1 MNVPIGELFLAAAPA
16 VESAPAAGAEIK
28 QIIIGGLAT
37 SVWMAIFVVLGL
49 RHRAGK
55 TDLLGRADAAARART
70 GLPGWSVIP
79 YGVAVIALAIAGVGF
94 VWDVALHLNS
104 GRDAGPFANPS
115 HYMLIIG
122 VVLFVTAGW
131 LAVVMPKAA
140 DGKENPVGDS
150 AVKLGYQ
157 WYAPAGGLAMLACG
171 TMSMTGFVADDIWHR
186 LFGQDVTLWGPT
198 HLMMITG
205 GLLVLFSS
213 FVLMREGMRSV
224 RPPRTR
230 AERRADAERGSN
242 QKGAVAWISTAL
254 LLGGALTGMTIAYQ
268 QEFSYGFPQFRLL
281 FHPVLIAFSAAVV
294 LTAARTLYG
303 RGGAII
309 AMAGSVF
316 LSALLSFV
324 VATGFGELTLHFP
337 LYAAEAIL
345 VELAAIATLRR
356 GRYVFAAT
364 SGVLIG
370 TVGLL
375 AEYGWSQIWMPIE
388 WPAQILPE
396 AAALAVVVGICGAV
410 VGTFFGTTLTADTE
424 SLLLGRRA
432 AIAPVAALGVFA
444 IVAFSLLPTTAPK
457 GVTAKVALTE
467 VTAAPNRTVNATVEF
482 SDPTLGD
489 NADWIQGFAW
499 QGDEMAQVDSLERVA
514 PGVWQTTAP
523 VPVYGTWKAAMRI
536 HRGSMMTSVPIY
548 MPADSALNL
557 PATPALS
564 EFTRPMVGDGE
575 MMQRERRTD
584 VPGWLFSLG
593 STLVAL
599 MTFSLILLLGWAL
612 LRVARHASAGLGST
626 GSAGVAQSTRDAV
639 DRQQTEPADQLVLGT

>member
-1 MNVPIGELFLAAAPA
+1 MNVPIGELFLAAATTAAPA

-28 QIIIGGLAT
+28 QILIGGLAT
-37 SVWMAIFVVLGL
+37 SIWMAVFVILGL
-49 RHRAGK
+49 RHRAGS
-55 TDLLGRADAAARART
+55 TTLLDRADAAVRKRT

-79 YGVAVIALAIAGVGF
+79 YGVAVVALAIAGVGF

-115 HYMLIIG
+115 HYMLIVG

-131 LAVVMPKAA
+131 LAIVMPKAEG
-140 DGKENPVGDS
+140 DENPIGDS
-150 AVKLGYQ
+150 GVKLGHR

-171 TMSMTGFVADDIWHR
+171 TMAMTGFVADDVWHR

-230 AERRADAERGSN
+230 AERRADAANGEN
-242 QKGAVAWISTAL
+242 QKGPVALISTAL
-254 LLGGALTGMTIAYQ
+254 LLGGALTGFTIAYQ

-303 RGGAII
+303 RGGALI
-309 AMAGSVF
+309 AMAGSIF
-316 LSALLSFV
+316 LSGLLSFV

-337 LYAAEAIL
+337 LYAVEALL

-356 GRYVFAAT
+356 GRYLFAAV

-375 AEYGWSQIWMPIE
+375 AEFGWSMLWMPIE
-388 WPAQILPE
+388 WPAHILPE
-396 AAALAVVVGICGAV
+396 AAALAVIVGICGAV
-410 VGTFFGTTLTADTE
+410 VGTFFGTTLTADRE
-424 SLLLGRRA
+424 SPLLGRRA
-432 AIAPVAALGVFA
+432 ALAPIAALAVFA
-444 IVAFSLLPTTAPK
+444 AVAVTLLPTTSPE
-457 GVTAKVALTE
+457 GLTAKVSLTE
-467 VTAAPNRTVNATVEF
+467 ATAAPARSVNATIRF
-482 SDPTLGD
+482 SDAAIAE
-489 NADWIQGFAW
+489 NADWVQGFAW
-499 QGDEMAQVDSLERVA
+499 QGDDGMAQVDALERVA
-514 PGVWQTTAP
+514 PGVWRTTEPLP
-523 VPVYGTWKAAMRI
+523 VHGTWKSAMRV
-536 HRGSMMTSVPIY
+536 HRGSTMTSLPLY

-557 PATPALS
+557 PVTPAPT
-564 EFTRPMVGDGE
+564 EFTRQMVGDRE

-593 STLVAL
+593 SILVAL
-599 MTFSLILLLGWAL
+599 MTFSLVLLLGWAL
-612 LRVARHASAGLGST
+612 LRVARFASP
-626 GSAGVAQSTRDAV
+626 GSAGVAQPARDAV
-639 DRQQTEPADQLVLGT
+639 DRQQAEPTDQFVLGT